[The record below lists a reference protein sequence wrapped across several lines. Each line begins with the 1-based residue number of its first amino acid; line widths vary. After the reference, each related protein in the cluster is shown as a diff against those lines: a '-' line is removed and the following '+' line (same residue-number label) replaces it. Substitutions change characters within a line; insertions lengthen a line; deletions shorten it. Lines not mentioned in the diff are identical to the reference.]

1 MTDTKQKEIETFT
14 HVWETLSHYDIKKL
28 IQKKMGLD
36 YLSWANAHSIIQ
48 EHFPGSYEEVG
59 RFPNPNGE
67 SGFELEALYYP
78 GGTAEVAVTLH
89 ILVNGTEI
97 SMSETLPVMDK
108 SGQNKA
114 IVEPTTREINDAKK
128 RCFVKCAA
136 LFGLGLHLWTNDA
149 LPRKDSDTQE
159 EQKESVNK
167 KTSNKKAKETKKSKE
182 AKETKANGVKNPVSA
197 VFDELV
203 LDNIKT
209 MEELTAAWK
218 SNKDALDTLKENSPK
233 DYQTTVN
240 LFKSKK
246 QLLEEGMRERIT

>member
-1 MTDTKQKEIETFT
+1 MSKEAEAFKT
-14 HVWETLSHYDIKKL
+14 VWDTLSHYDITKY

-59 RFPNPNGE
+59 RFTNPNSE
-67 SGFELEALYYP
+67 SGLEPCGLELEALYYP

-97 SMSETLPVMDK
+97 SMSETLSVMGG
-108 SGQNKA
+108 GQNKA
-114 IVEPTTREINDAKK
+114 IVEPTTRDINDAKK

-159 EQKESVNK
+159 EQKESANK
-167 KTSNKKAKETKKSKE
+167 KTSNKKSKE
-182 AKETKANGVKNPVSA
+182 AKVAKGKTKANGVKNPVSA

-233 DYQTTVN
+233 DYQATVN

-246 QLLEEGMRERIT
+246 QSLEEGSA